1 MGTPP
6 SFRVL
11 GGGNGGGGEGMEVG
25 SVHGGSACRVGR
37 EEVMVV
43 ILEVGGRY

>member
-6 SFRVL
+6 SCRVL
-11 GGGNGGGGEGMEVG
+11 VGGCGGGGGGDVG

-43 ILEVGGRY
+43 ILEVAGRY